1 MRQITGLTPWTMEL
15 GLALMA
21 ALDAAR
27 VLIATVKMLTVELLV
42 GVHYDVTI
50 DRTDPNRLD
59 WL

>member
-1 MRQITGLTPWTMEL
+1 MEL